1 MTSCASINI
10 EVEYR
15 KWQNWLNNIRFRE
28 RSMTVKVVTDS
39 TSDIPPNLA
48 QDLNIT
54 VVPIYILFGQKVYRD
69 RVDIFED
76 EFYHK
81 LGFESVYPTTSVP
94 SPQDFADAYNKLA
107 QETDEI
113 ISIHITSKLSGTY
126 NSALLGVQ
134 LVNKKCRIE
143 VVDSMSMS
151 MGLGL
156 SVIAAAREA
165 LAGSNLEQV
174 TALVRQT
181 ILQVHTLIL
190 ADTLKYAVRGGRV
203 NKTYGLLGTVLRVRA
218 LLGMRDGDLFL
229 AGLARTRAK
238 ALERMYEFAK
248 SFPKVQEIAL
258 AYTTEYDDVK
268 TLAERLK
275 PAFPETPIYVARVGP
290 AVGTY
295 GGPGGMG
302 IGVRESQG
310 D

>member
-1 MTSCASINI
+1 
-10 EVEYR
+10 
-15 KWQNWLNNIRFRE
+15 
-28 RSMTVKVVTDS
+28 MTVKVVTDS

-48 QDLNIT
+48 QELGIT
-54 VVPIYILFGQKVYRD
+54 VVPIYVIFGQKVYRD

-81 LGFESVYPTTSVP
+81 LGFGSVYPTTSVP

-248 SFPKVQEIAL
+248 SYPRVQEIAL

-290 AVGTY
+290 AIGTY

>member
-1 MTSCASINI
+1 
-10 EVEYR
+10 
-15 KWQNWLNNIRFRE
+15 
-28 RSMTVKVVTDS
+28 MTVKVVTDS

-48 QDLNIT
+48 QELNIT
-54 VVPIYILFGQKVYRD
+54 VVPIYIIFGQKVYRD

-81 LGFESVYPTTSVP
+81 LSSGSVYPTTSVP
-94 SPQDFADAYNKLA
+94 SPQDFADAYDKLA
-107 QETDEI
+107 RETDEI

-126 NSALLGVQ
+126 NSALLGSQ

-165 LAGSNLEQV
+165 LGGSNLEQV

-181 ILQVHTLIL
+181 ILQVHTLLL

-203 NKTYGLLGTVLRVRA
+203 SKTYGLLGTVLRVRA
-218 LLGMRDGDLFL
+218 LLGMRNGDLFL

-275 PAFPETPIYVARVGP
+275 PAFPETTIYIARVGP
-290 AVGTY
+290 PVGT
-295 GGPGGMG
+295 
-302 IGVRESQG
+302 
-310 D
+310 

>member
-1 MTSCASINI
+1 
-10 EVEYR
+10 
-15 KWQNWLNNIRFRE
+15 
-28 RSMTVKVVTDS
+28 MTVKVVTDS

-54 VVPIYILFGQKVYRD
+54 VVPIYVIFGQKVYRD

-81 LGFESVYPTTSVP
+81 LGFGSVYPTTSVP

-126 NSALLGVQ
+126 NSALLGTQ

-181 ILQVHTLIL
+181 VLQVHTLIL

-203 NKTYGLLGTVLRVRA
+203 SKTYGLLGTVLRVRA

-258 AYTTEYDDVK
+258 AYTTEYNDVK

-275 PAFPETPIYVARVGP
+275 PAFPETTIYVARVGP
-290 AVGTY
+290 AIGTY

-302 IGVRESQG
+302 IGVRAQET
-310 D
+310 DR

>member
-1 MTSCASINI
+1 
-10 EVEYR
+10 
-15 KWQNWLNNIRFRE
+15 
-28 RSMTVKVVTDS
+28 MTVKVVTDS

-54 VVPIYILFGQKVYRD
+54 VVPIYVIFGQKVYRD

-81 LGFESVYPTTSVP
+81 LGFGSVYPTTSVP

-126 NSALLGVQ
+126 NSALLGTQ

-203 NKTYGLLGTVLRVRA
+203 SKTYGLLGTVLRVRA

-258 AYTTEYDDVK
+258 AYTTEYNDVK

-290 AVGTY
+290 AIGTY
-295 GGPGGMG
+295 GGLGGMG
-302 IGVRESQG
+302 IGVREQET
-310 D
+310 DR

>member
-1 MTSCASINI
+1 
-10 EVEYR
+10 
-15 KWQNWLNNIRFRE
+15 
-28 RSMTVKVVTDS
+28 MTVKVVTDS

-54 VVPIYILFGQKVYRD
+54 VVPIYVIFGQKVYRD

-81 LGFESVYPTTSVP
+81 LGFGSVYPTTSVP

-126 NSALLGVQ
+126 NSALLGTQ

-203 NKTYGLLGTVLRVRA
+203 SKTYGLLGTVLRVRA

-258 AYTTEYDDVK
+258 AYTTEYNDVK

-275 PAFPETPIYVARVGP
+275 PVFPETTIYIARVGP
-290 AVGTY
+290 AIGTY

-302 IGVRESQG
+302 IGVREQET
-310 D
+310 DR

>member
-1 MTSCASINI
+1 
-10 EVEYR
+10 
-15 KWQNWLNNIRFRE
+15 
-28 RSMTVKVVTDS
+28 MTVKVVTDS

-54 VVPIYILFGQKVYRD
+54 VVPIYVIFGQKVYRD

-81 LGFESVYPTTSVP
+81 LGFGSVYPTTSVP

-126 NSALLGVQ
+126 NSALLGTQ

-181 ILQVHTLIL
+181 VLQVHTLIL

-203 NKTYGLLGTVLRVRA
+203 SKTYGLLGTVLRVRA

-258 AYTTEYDDVK
+258 AYTTEYNDVK

-275 PAFPETPIYVARVGP
+275 PAFPETTIYVARVGP
-290 AVGTY
+290 AIGTY

-302 IGVRESQG
+302 IGVREQET
-310 D
+310 DR

>member
-1 MTSCASINI
+1 
-10 EVEYR
+10 
-15 KWQNWLNNIRFRE
+15 
-28 RSMTVKVVTDS
+28 MTVKVVTDS

-54 VVPIYILFGQKVYRD
+54 VVPIYVIFGQKVYRD

-81 LGFESVYPTTSVP
+81 LSFGSVSPTTSVP
-94 SPQDFADAYNKLA
+94 SPQDFADAYTKLA
-107 QETDEI
+107 RETDEI
-113 ISIHITSKLSGTY
+113 ISIHVAPKLSGTY
-126 NSALLGVQ
+126 QSALLGAQ
-134 LVNKKCRIE
+134 LVNKECRIE
-143 VVDSMSMS
+143 MVDSMSIS

-165 LAGSNLEQV
+165 QAGSNLEQV

-181 ILQVHTLIL
+181 VLQVHILML
-190 ADTLKYAVRGGRV
+190 ADTLKYAVRGGRLS
-203 NKTYGLLGTVLRVRA
+203 KTYGMLGTVLKVGA
-218 LLGMRDGDLFL
+218 LLGMREGDLFL

-275 PAFPETPIYVARVGP
+275 PIFPEVPIIIARVGP
-290 AVGTY
+290 TIGTY

-302 IGVRESQG
+302 IGVREAEG
-310 D
+310 VDTTAL

>member
-1 MTSCASINI
+1 
-10 EVEYR
+10 
-15 KWQNWLNNIRFRE
+15 
-28 RSMTVKVVTDS
+28 MTVKVVTDS

-54 VVPIYILFGQKVYRD
+54 IVPIYVIFGQKVYRD

-81 LGFESVYPTTSVP
+81 LGFGSVYPTTSVP

-126 NSALLGVQ
+126 NSALLGTQ

-174 TALVRQT
+174 TALMRQT

-203 NKTYGLLGTVLRVRA
+203 SKTYGLLGTVLRVRA

-238 ALERMYEFAK
+238 ALEHMYEFAK

-275 PAFPETPIYVARVGP
+275 PAFPETTIHIARVGP
-290 AVGTY
+290 AIGTY

-302 IGVRESQG
+302 IGVREWGTTDSTALR
-310 D
+310 

>member
-1 MTSCASINI
+1 
-10 EVEYR
+10 
-15 KWQNWLNNIRFRE
+15 
-28 RSMTVKVVTDS
+28 MTVKVVTDS
-39 TSDIPPNLA
+39 TSDIPANLA
-48 QDLNIT
+48 QELNIT
-54 VVPIYILFGQKVYRD
+54 VVPIYVIFGQKVYRD

-81 LGFESVYPTTSVP
+81 LGFGSVYPTTSVP
-94 SPQDFADAYNKLA
+94 SPQDFADAYDKLA

-126 NSALLGVQ
+126 NSALLGTQ
-134 LVNKKCRIE
+134 LVNKKCCIE

-181 ILQVHTLIL
+181 VLQVHTLIL

-203 NKTYGLLGTVLRVRA
+203 SKTYGLLGTVLRVRA

-275 PAFPETPIYVARVGP
+275 PAFPETPVYVARVGP
-290 AVGTY
+290 AIGTY

-302 IGVRESQG
+302 IGVREWQI

>member
-1 MTSCASINI
+1 
-10 EVEYR
+10 
-15 KWQNWLNNIRFRE
+15 
-28 RSMTVKVVTDS
+28 MTVKVVTDS

-54 VVPIYILFGQKVYRD
+54 VVPIYVIFGQKVYRD

-81 LGFESVYPTTSVP
+81 LGFGSVYPTTSVP
-94 SPQDFADAYNKLA
+94 SPQDFADAYDKLA
-107 QETDEI
+107 RETDEI

-126 NSALLGVQ
+126 NSALLGKQ
-134 LVNKKCRIE
+134 LVSKKCRIE

-174 TALVRQT
+174 TDLVRQT
-181 ILQVHTLIL
+181 TLQVHIL
-190 ADTLKYAVRGGRV
+190 MMADTLKYAVRGGRV
-203 NKTYGLLGTVLRVRA
+203 SKTYGLLGTVLRVRA

-275 PAFPETPIYVARVGP
+275 PAFPETTIHIARVGP
-290 AVGTY
+290 SVGTY
-295 GGPGGMG
+295 AGPGGMG
-302 IGVRESQG
+302 VGIRGLGG
-310 D
+310 DMYHHPPIPNAGLKVP

>member
-1 MTSCASINI
+1 MA
-10 EVEYR
+10 
-15 KWQNWLNNIRFRE
+15 
-28 RSMTVKVVTDS
+28 VKVVTDS

-54 VVPIYILFGQKVYRD
+54 VVPIYVIFGQKVYRD

-81 LGFESVYPTTSVP
+81 LGFGSVYPTTSVP

-126 NSALLGVQ
+126 NSALLGTQ

-165 LAGSNLEQV
+165 QAGSNLEQV

-181 ILQVHTLIL
+181 VLQVHTLIL

-203 NKTYGLLGTVLRVRA
+203 SKTYGLLGTVLRVRA

-238 ALERMYEFAK
+238 ALERMYEFAR
-248 SFPKVQEIAL
+248 SFPRVQEIAL
-258 AYTTEYDDVK
+258 AYTTEYNDAK

-275 PAFPETPIYVARVGP
+275 TAFPETPVYVARVGP
-290 AVGTY
+290 AIGTY

-302 IGVRESQG
+302 IGVREWET
-310 D
+310 DR